1 MPQIAEDLL
10 LLLLN
15 NASGR
20 PLLDKNR
27 RSQALA
33 AAIVLDLAL
42 AQRIRPA
49 THGEP
54 TKAGHLL
61 VLQAPDIG
69 DPVLDRAIHRLRR
82 RPMDPTEA
90 IAKVGRGVE
99 SQMLHRLEITGDIHT
114 VRMGGRLFPDKYWP
128 VTNNERANAV
138 RQGVTDVLFRYAP
151 PSPSTAAIIAVLHGV
166 NGFDAILS
174 LDPIG
179 KQQVS
184 RWSQT
189 IADGGWAAQTRD
201 NRGPAVNLAV
211 TAAVISAALHSM
223 S

>member
-15 NASGR
+15 NATGR
-20 PLLDKNR
+20 PLLEKNR
-27 RSQALA
+27 RSKALA

-49 THGEP
+49 TQGEP
-54 TKAGHLL
+54 AKAGHLL
-61 VLQAPDIG
+61 VLNMPYTG
-69 DPVLDRAIHRLRR
+69 DPVLDRAIDRLRR
-82 RPMDPTEA
+82 RPMSPAEA
-90 IAKVGRGVE
+90 IAKVRRGVD
-99 SQMLHRLEITGDIHT
+99 SQMLHRLEMTGHIRA
-114 VRMGGRLFPDKYWP
+114 VRTGNGLFPEKYWP
-128 VTNNERANAV
+128 VTNIARANAV
-138 RQGVTDVLFRYAP
+138 RQGVTDVLFQDAP
-151 PSPSTAAIIAVLHGV
+151 PAPRTAAIIAVLHGI

-174 LDPIG
+174 LDPVG

-201 NRGPAVNLAV
+201 DRGPAVNLAV
-211 TAAVISAALHSM
+211 TAAVVSAALHSM